1 MTRCFSYN
9 EFDSLMKLSGFLF
22 YRFEISNFVKLVL
35 FRLEKKKFV
44 LFPFKIPLRNNITH
58 LDATLHFV
66 YLRKK

>member
-22 YRFEISNFVKLVL
+22 YLFEISNFVKLVF